1 MSIGNSTFR
10 PVAGREDKLRESLQH
25 VLDPQ
30 GLDGILSMHLIESDP
45 ALSGPTTEI
54 PSTASAGAGDWF
66 MLMDATDV
74 NAFRTVGLAARL
86 KDTTG
91 LIAAVISIGTYR
103 LMWDLAKSDIALT

>member
-1 MSIGNSTFR
+1 
-10 PVAGREDKLRESLQH
+10 
-25 VLDPQ
+25 
-30 GLDGILSMHLIESDP
+30 
-45 ALSGPTTEI
+45 
-54 PSTASAGAGDWF
+54 